1 MKTAS
6 DTITP
11 LVLPPYFP
19 LVPSSVYLPSSPRTS
34 QLLLSTYDHIREG
47 RTLHPE
53 SGQVSQSF
61 KHRPHPPR
69 DWRPSKNS
77 ATHRSPLPWS
87 TVKTRPSL
95 ASINYP
101 DDYFLPG
108 GSSRDL
114 DKLAKRCAQ
123 RRHCSRADRNIA
135 NSVTFTV
142 ARRKSGRINQF
153 TRVRS
158 TPHEIP
164 SHRHSYPFSMKR
176 VQITRAL
183 NKPSIRFVR
192 AGFVQR
198 FSPFPSLSLSL
209 FEN

>member
-1 MKTAS
+1 MFVVVDHQDQKGVTKRDHERRNKARRRQKSSHDRDSSTLRRVDKLLLEESFQLLPSSSLWTTMKTAS

-77 ATHRSPLPWS
+77 ATHRPPLPWS

-123 RRHCSRADRNIA
+123 RRHCSHADRNIA
-135 NSVTFTV
+135 NSVTF
-142 ARRKSGRINQF
+142 R
-153 TRVRS
+153 
-158 TPHEIP
+158 
-164 SHRHSYPFSMKR
+164 
-176 VQITRAL
+176 
-183 NKPSIRFVR
+183 
-192 AGFVQR
+192 
-198 FSPFPSLSLSL
+198 
-209 FEN
+209 